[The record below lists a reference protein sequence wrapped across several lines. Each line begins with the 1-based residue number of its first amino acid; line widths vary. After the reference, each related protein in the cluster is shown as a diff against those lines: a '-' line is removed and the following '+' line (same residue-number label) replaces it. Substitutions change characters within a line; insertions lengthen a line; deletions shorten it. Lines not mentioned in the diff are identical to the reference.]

1 MQVMSHDHRT
11 RRFKTE
17 DFEGFGY
24 FVRFVDINAT
34 PVRAHAE
41 KLCVKSWIADIFN
54 RPHL

>member
-34 PVRAHAE
+34 PVHAHAE